1 MKRIEVSVNS
11 HGTRAVDVDDKF
23 VCFYT
28 VRDNDEPFIVIP
40 DESSERYVFFESMQ
54 DPEDYKTEK
63 VFYLSHITNIYDLV
77 KDCMYFYKECI

>member
-1 MKRIEVSVNS
+1 MKQVIVSVNS
-11 HGTRAVDVDDKF
+11 NGTRAVDVDRKF
-23 VCFYT
+23 ICFFT
-28 VRDNDEPFIVIP
+28 IKNNGEPFIIIP
-40 DESSERYVFFESMQ
+40 DESERYVFFESMQ